1 MRSQFILASALALV
15 ASLGIAPTAFAQA
28 PQKIAVID
36 MQSAL
41 LNTKEGKKAA
51 ADLKTKFTP
60 KEQEFGKRQQELA
73 AKQEQF
79 RKGEN
84 TMAEEAKAKLARE
97 IDTTTRALQRDTDD
111 ARQDLDAEQ
120 NRILQE
126 LGGKMMQVLNK
137 YAADKAYTLVLD
149 VSGQPN
155 PVLFASSGADITN
168 EIVVLFDN
176 SIATA
181 PAGAAPRS
189 SAPATAAPKPSAPAS
204 AAPKPAVTKPPVK

>member
-1 MRSQFILASALALV
+1 MRSQLTIATALV
-15 ASLGIAPTAFAQA
+15 MAMSFAAQGQT

-41 LNTKEGKKAA
+41 LGTKDGQAA
-51 ADLKTKFTP
+51 AANLKAKFTP
-60 KEQEFGKRQQELA
+60 KEQEFAKRQQDLA
-73 AKQEQF
+73 AKQDQF

-84 TMAEEAKAKLARE
+84 TMAEEAKGKLARE
-97 IDTTTRALQRDTDD
+97 IDSMQRALQRDTDD

-137 YAADKAYTLVLD
+137 YAADNQYTLVLD

-155 PVLFASSGADITN
+155 PVLFASSGADITRD
-168 EIVVLFDN
+168 IIGLYDKSV
-176 SIATA
+176 A
-181 PAGAAPRS
+181 
-189 SAPATAAPKPSAPAS
+189 SAPPAS
-204 AAPKPAVTKPPVK
+204 AAPKPTAPAAPKKP

>member
-1 MRSQFILASALALV
+1 MRSQFIFASVVALAV
-15 ASLGIAPTAFAQA
+15 SFGAVPQAGAQT

-41 LNTKEGKKAA
+41 LQTNDGKKAA

-60 KEQEFGKRQQELA
+60 KEQEFQKRQQDLA

-79 RKGEN
+79 KKGEN
-84 TMAEEAKAKLARE
+84 TLADDAKQKLARE
-97 IDTTTRALQRDTDD
+97 IDGMQRSLQRDTDD

-137 YAADKAYTLVLD
+137 YAADKQFTLVLD

-155 PVLFASSGADITN
+155 PVLFASTGADITN
-168 EIVVLFDN
+168 EIIALYN
-176 SIATA
+176 SAA
-181 PAGAAPRS
+181 PAAPPAK
-189 SAPATAAPKPSAPAS
+189 APATPAAPPSAA
-204 AAPKPAVTKPPVK
+204 KKPPVK